1 MTTANI
7 PDVVRSLA
15 ASHDML
21 LETRKRDGT
30 WVPTPVNPYVDGD
43 RVLFR
48 TWSTSGKAKRL
59 RNRAEVRIAP
69 CTRQGRPTGGP
80 LRGEA
85 HRLEGPAAD
94 RAASLINRRYPLL
107 QGVAVRLYH
116 RLRRFTTQHYE
127 ITALHES
134 ADPPISHRRAP
145 NQLGNGSPIGVG

>member
-1 MTTANI
+1 MTTTHV
-7 PDVVRSLA
+7 PDVLRSLA

-59 RNRAEVRIAP
+59 RNFAEVRIAP
-69 CTRQGRPTGGP
+69 CTRSGRRTGEQLVGQ
-80 LRGEA
+80 A
-85 HRLEGPAAD
+85 HRLEGHEAAG
-94 RAASLINRRYPLL
+94 AASLMNRRYPLL

-116 RLRRFTTQHYE
+116 RLRRFTTEHYE
-127 ITALHES
+127 ITAL
-134 ADPPISHRRAP
+134 R
-145 NQLGNGSPIGVG
+145 